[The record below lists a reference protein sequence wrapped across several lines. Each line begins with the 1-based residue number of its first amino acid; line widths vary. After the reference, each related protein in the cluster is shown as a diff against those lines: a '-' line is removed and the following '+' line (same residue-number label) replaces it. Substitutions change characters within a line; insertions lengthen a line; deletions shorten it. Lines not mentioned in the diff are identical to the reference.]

1 VSVVIRPTFLPIWL
15 LALTLFV
22 GAGAAQAQPNTP
34 EPNAADMPEALVQ
47 NLTAR
52 VIASIE
58 RDKSL
63 QAGDPAALQKF
74 VEGQIMP
81 FVDFE
86 TTTRLALGINW
97 RRATTEQRARVT
109 QEFRTL
115 LVRTYAGALSAAP
128 NYKVKLLKSDS
139 TSDRDALVRT
149 QVLAPGREPIE
160 LDYRLEQT
168 DAGWKIYDINVVGV
182 WLVEVYRT
190 SFVEEVGRSGIDGL
204 IKLLAERNQ
213 RARANKSS

>member
-1 VSVVIRPTFLPIWL
+1 MNRLAFLAIWF

-22 GAGAAQAQPNTP
+22 GARAAQAQPGSS
-34 EPNAADMPEALVQ
+34 EPSAADRPDVLVQ
-47 NLTAR
+47 KLSTR

-58 RDKSL
+58 KDKSL
-63 QAGDPAALQKF
+63 QAGDPAPLQKL
-74 VEGQIMP
+74 VEEQIMP

-86 TTTRLALGINW
+86 RTTQLALGINW

-128 NYKVKLLKSDS
+128 NYKVKLLKFDS
-139 TSDRDALVRT
+139 TSDRDTIVRT

-168 DAGWKIYDINVVGV
+168 DAGWKIYDINIVGV

-204 IKLLAERNQ
+204 IRVLADRNQ
-213 RARANKSS
+213 QARTKKIS